1 MATTERLNPKAFR
14 QTLGYLLLFA
24 FVFGSYDSHKVFAK
38 NEGSGMTQ
46 PQYYLGKLIGTRPT
60 WPNDMTPDE
69 EKIME
74 EHFLYLKSLVN
85 RKKVVMAGP
94 VMLEP
99 PFGLVILK
107 TASRE
112 EADSIM
118 SNDPSV
124 KHGLHTYE
132 VGQMVL
138 SLLLDYR
145 NPDRYPKEQSDKVIY
160 KEVIVK
166 APRNDVWKAWT
177 TTEGLKSFFSEV
189 VKMELR
195 VGGPFEI
202 YFGPESAVGMR
213 GSEDCKIL
221 SFLPQE
227 MLSFE
232 WNAPPDFGDLRY
244 QFTRVVIM
252 FESVDS
258 AQTKVRFTQL
268 GWGKG
273 EGWEKVYD
281 YFDKAWA
288 YVLSNLQKSF
298 AVD

>member
-1 MATTERLNPKAFR
+1 
-14 QTLGYLLLFA
+14 
-24 FVFGSYDSHKVFAK
+24 
-38 NEGSGMTQ
+38 MTQ
-46 PQYYLGKLIGTRPT
+46 PQFYLGKLIGTRPT

-69 EKIME
+69 EKIMG

-145 NPDRYPKEQSDKVIY
+145 NPDRYPKEQSDKMIF

-177 TTEGLKSFFSEV
+177 TTEGLKSFFSED
-189 VKMELR
+189 VKIEFR

-244 QFTRVVIM
+244 QYTRVVIT

-258 AQTKVRFTQL
+258 AKTKVRFTQL

-273 EGWEKVYD
+273 EGWDKVYD

-288 YVLSNLQKSF
+288 YVLANFQKSF
-298 AVD
+298 AGD